1 MIGKWMGWKVIVY
14 YTDISNTIVV
24 RMEANLDIDNNIGN
38 WSKVTELVDS
48 EGWYALVLLML
59 NKIVHFVE
67 SQVTT

>member
-1 MIGKWMGWKVIVY
+1 MGWKVIVY